1 MKANEIVYYKVFF
14 KLTDLCTEQFLNS
27 FAIFFQCHYS
37 IGKGVAFMGMGLDN
51 LINVKTDAN
60 GKMIPEDLE
69 KKILEAKAE
78 GKTPYFVNATAGT
91 TVFGA
96 FDPIDEIADICQK
109 YNLWMHVDGAWGG
122 GALLSKTYSP
132 LLKGVE
138 RADSMTWNPHKLM
151 GVPQQC
157 SLVFTKHK
165 VQLCFKKETLKKE
178 NWKENFIKIVKHEL

>member
-1 MKANEIVYYKVFF
+1 M
-14 KLTDLCTEQFLNS
+14 NS

-165 VQLCFKKETLKKE
+165 VQLCFKKETLKK
-178 NWKENFIKIVKHEL
+178 KETGNFFL